1 MIQIVTAFRVD
12 SSINVNKARPQS
24 VIVKLASPNMKFEIY
39 KFVKNLKAS
48 DHRKKVFISDD
59 LPREIAEQRK
69 IIRCLAA
76 TARDQG
82 HRATVCD
89 SALVIDE
96 MRYSFQDLDDLPE
109 GISMEN
115 AKTVEVI
122 SFKYVSSSYQYT

>member
-1 MIQIVTAFRVD
+1 
-12 SSINVNKARPQS
+12 
-24 VIVKLASPNMKFEIY
+24 MKFKIY

-48 DHRKKVFISDD
+48 DQWKKVFISDD
-59 LPREIAEQRK
+59 LPCESAEQQK

-82 HRATVCD
+82 HRATVCA

-109 GISMEN
+109 GISMAN
-115 AKTVEVI
+115 AKTVEVSDGI
-122 SFKYVSSSYQYT
+122 AFQSHYSFFSSMYPAPIKKCDTPTHCAEQAYWLEVTKKVED